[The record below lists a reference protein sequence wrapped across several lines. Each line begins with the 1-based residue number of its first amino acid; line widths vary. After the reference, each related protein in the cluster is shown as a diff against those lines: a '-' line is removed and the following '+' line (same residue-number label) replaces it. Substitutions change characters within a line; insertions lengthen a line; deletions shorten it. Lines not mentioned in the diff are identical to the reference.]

1 MPLGKRSLTLPP
13 RVIVDKVPSPEPA
26 AADDTALPTPPPDLP
41 PSPNDVQ
48 ATDEMAGQ
56 LLGIKRA
63 LERVLGGEE
72 APLAAEASPDLGAEN
87 ERLRAELTRARE
99 DAAFVLARLDA
110 AEADNL
116 RLAEILRSREA
127 ELIRLKGLS
136 SAEEEVF

>member
-1 MPLGKRSLTLPP
+1 MTDQATGRRMTRGWSFVLP
-13 RVIVDKVPSPEPA
+13 SGAEGG
-26 AADDTALPTPPPDLP
+26 
-41 PSPNDVQ
+41 SPNDVQ

-116 RLAEILRSREA
+116 RLGS
-127 ELIRLKGLS
+127 ELAACFRTRKKCPTVSG
-136 SAEEEVF
+136 